1 MCRDTLYTREFS
13 AKLNRITLRGQPCR
27 MELLIG
33 IGLEH
38 WPFIWIFDFASSLR
52 DFIWWHGNCIHTLVV
67 WWTNMLEICTH
78 AAERSTEVGQNGLT
92 VSSAQ
97 ALASRCPQ
105 ERQTCHD
112 PETCSVAPNVWCQ
125 GGMFVAGWQL
135 NSLVFYSRCLVALL
149 AEIPIVLS
157 VARFQ
162 VCTNIPIF
170 WSAWIPPCRR
180 ISL

>member
-1 MCRDTLYTREFS
+1 MCRDYLYTREFS
-13 AKLNRITLRGQPCR
+13 AKLNRIALRGQPCR

-38 WPFIWIFDFASSLR
+38 WPFIWIFNVASSLR
-52 DFIWWHGNCIHTLVV
+52 DFIWWLGYCIHTRSVMNKYA
-67 WWTNMLEICTH
+67 WDIRSN
-78 AAERSTEVGQNGLT
+78 AAERSTGVRQNGLT

-97 ALASRCPQ
+97 ALASRPQ

-112 PETCSVAPNVWCQ
+112 AEPCSVAPNVWCQ
-125 GGMFVAGWQL
+125 GGMFVAGWQF
-135 NSLVFYSRCLVALL
+135 NSLVFYSLCLVALL

-162 VCTNIPIF
+162 ECTNIPIF